1 MHQSNAGRSLRQEV
15 GVIELLG
22 SRTRTQRRRR
32 KRSWGAAW
40 AYLRLVFLIRGTRRA
55 SHAPCAL
62 FITFHRR
69 YGGLAEHLCVI
80 AHNH

>member
-1 MHQSNAGRSLRQEV
+1 MHQSNAGQSLRQEV
-15 GVIELLG
+15 GAIELLR
-22 SRTRTQRRRR
+22 SRTRTRRRRR

-40 AYLRLVFLIRGTRRA
+40 AYLPPVFLNCGTRRA

-62 FITFHRR
+62 VITFHRR
-69 YGGLAEHLCVI
+69 YGGPAEHLCVI